1 MRKKMNTRG
10 FTLIE
15 LIIALTVGVVVLGAA
30 LSFGVSTYRMMEGND
45 IREGAYRNG
54 RFIGMSL
61 ERDMQT
67 VGVGIA
73 STVSFGTLAVW
84 GDTIVI
90 LSVPFDP
97 NEALPYDLEPAPGT
111 DNPLPTGGT
120 CGTYCVDLAP
130 DKPGNAV
137 DMAPGDLAR
146 LQVNDERRLILISS
160 VDKVGTKYAI
170 TFGAHTSLI
179 HYTAGLTGGLRL
191 DRYSTFAQ
199 KLDPVFYYLDGDAL
213 MRATHLNPDGTPA
226 GDVLAYG
233 VVEWDV
239 KLVFTDLDEA
249 VEANPFDSD
258 PTNDFDDILGVR
270 IRLVAGADR
279 AAHYVM
285 GGELYTRVF
294 EWRFSP
300 RNLMYERNRL

>member
-15 LIIALTVGVVVLGAA
+15 LLIALTVGVVVLGAA
-30 LSFGVSTYRMMEGND
+30 LSFGVSTYRTMEGND

-97 NEALPYDLEPAPGT
+97 NEAPPYDLKPAAGT
-111 DNPLPTGGT
+111 DNPLPSGGT
-120 CGTYCVDLAP
+120 CGTYCVNVVAEKGQVDLE
-130 DKPGNAV
+130 V
-137 DMAPGDLAR
+137 GDLAR
-146 LQVNDERRLILISS
+146 LQVNDTRRLILVS
-160 VDKVGTKYAI
+160 GATKLPGLEKAI
-170 TFGAHTSLI
+170 EFGAHTSLI
-179 HYTAGLTGGLRL
+179 HYTAGLTGDLRL
-191 DRYSTFAQ
+191 DRYSTFVQ

-213 MRATHLNPDGTPA
+213 MRATSLNPDGTPA

-239 KLVFTDLDEA
+239 KMVFLDLDEA
-249 VEANPFDSD
+249 DQANSIDSD
-258 PTNDFDDILGVR
+258 PTNDFDDILGIRV
-270 IRLVAGADR
+270 RLVAGADR
-279 AAHYVM
+279 AAHYVQ
-285 GGELYTRVF
+285 GGDLYTREF

>member
-15 LIIALTVGVVVLGAA
+15 LIIALTVGVVVLAAA

-111 DNPLPTGGT
+111 DNPLPAGGT
-120 CGTYCVDLAP
+120 CGTYCIDLAP
-130 DKPGNAV
+130 EALGKAV
-137 DMAPGDLAR
+137 DLAPGDLAR
-146 LQVNDERRLILISS
+146 LQVNDTRRLILISGVNKS
-160 VDKVGTKYAI
+160 GTKYSI

-179 HYTAGLTGGLRL
+179 RYTAGLTGGLRL
-191 DRYSTFAQ
+191 DRFSTFAQ
-199 KLDPVFYYLDGDAL
+199 KVDAVFYYLDGDAL
-213 MRATHLNPDGTPA
+213 MRASHLNPDGTPA

-233 VVEWDV
+233 VMEWEV
-239 KLVFTDLDEA
+239 KVVFTDLDEA
-249 VEANPFDSD
+249 VQANPLDSD

-270 IRLVAGADR
+270 VRLVAGADR
-279 AAHYVM
+279 AAHYVK
-285 GGELYTRVF
+285 GGDLYTREFV
-294 EWRFSP
+294 WMFSP

>member
-15 LIIALTVGVVVLGAA
+15 LLIALTVGVVVLAAA

-73 STVSFGTLAVW
+73 STVSFGALAVW

-97 NEALPYDLEPAPGT
+97 NEALPYDLEPGAGT
-111 DNPLPTGGT
+111 DNPLPSGGT
-120 CGTYCVDLAP
+120 CGTYCIDLAP
-130 DKPGNAV
+130 DAPGNAV
-137 DMAPGDLAR
+137 DLAPGDLAR
-146 LQVNDERRLILISS
+146 LQVNDTRRLILISS
-160 VDKVGTKYAI
+160 VDQVGIKYAI

-179 HYTAGLTGGLRL
+179 HYTAGLTGDLRM
-191 DRYSTFAQ
+191 DRFSTFAQ
-199 KLDPVFYYLDGDAL
+199 KLDPVFYYLDGDAV
-213 MRATHLNPDGTPA
+213 MRATTLNPDGTPA

-233 VVEWDV
+233 VKEWEV
-239 KLVFTDLDEA
+239 KLVFIDLDEA
-249 VEANPFDSD
+249 DEADVYDSD

-279 AAHYVM
+279 AAYYVK
-285 GGELYTRVF
+285 GGDIYTREF
-294 EWRFSP
+294 EWMFSP

>member
-1 MRKKMNTRG
+1 MRKKMKTRG
-10 FTLIE
+10 FTLVE
-15 LIIALTVGVVVLGAA
+15 LLIALTVGVVVLGAA

-90 LSVPFDP
+90 LAVPFDP
-97 NEALPYDLEPAPGT
+97 NEAPPYDLEPGGGV
-111 DNPLPTGGT
+111 DNPLPSGGT
-120 CGTYCVDLAP
+120 CGTYCVDLSP
-130 DKPGNAV
+130 EKPGTAV
-137 DMAPGDLAR
+137 DLAAGDLAR
-146 LQVNDERRLILISS
+146 LQVNDARRLILISS
-160 VDKVGTKYAI
+160 VDKSGNRYPV

-179 HYTAGLTGGLRL
+179 HYTAGLTGDLRL
-191 DRYSTFAQ
+191 DRFSTFVQ
-199 KLDPVFYYLDGDAL
+199 KLEPVFYYLDGDAL

-233 VVEWDV
+233 VVGWEV
-239 KLVFTDLDEA
+239 KMVFTDLDEA
-249 VEANPFDSD
+249 GQANPFDSD
-258 PTNDFDDILGVR
+258 PTNDFDDILGIRVR
-270 IRLVAGADR
+270 VAVGADR
-279 AAHYVM
+279 AAHYVQ
-285 GGELYTRVF
+285 GGDIYTRVF